1 MAQVELKRDGDVV
14 LVAEQIIRRGGRV
27 EHGPLTIYSGDVE
40 VWSGEDTPV
49 QAAELA
55 AEWEKAVGGAKPKKK
70 TYPKKASN

>member
-40 VWSGEDTPV
+40 VCSGEDTPA
-49 QAAELA
+49 QAAGRA
-55 AEWEKAVGGAKPKKK
+55 
-70 TYPKKASN
+70 